1 LKIQYRRSPNQT
13 IAILL
18 ERTSCRNFLPKKIPV
33 RILDLV
39 LEAGCHAPTGGNLQP
54 YSIIKIESRKVRA
67 RLAAL
72 FDQDFITQAP
82 VNFLFCIDWF
92 RLKQWAAMEG
102 APFTATSSFRHFW
115 ISFQD
120 TVICS
125 QSICTAA
132 DALGL
137 GSVYI
142 GTVLERFRNLKK
154 MFRLPSGVF
163 PVVLVCL
170 GYPRGKLVPRR
181 KLGPDLIV
189 HPEQYRKPGAG
200 KLKKAFTKKYPRF
213 RLELTEPRLKT
224 FYEVAKAVRGTAFAR
239 ASLARVKKQGYIN
252 AVQRYFGL
260 HYLAN
265 LMPLGN
271 EQYLKIFRDFGF
283 DWFKKYQ
290 PRTRKKE

>member
-1 LKIQYRRSPNQT
+1 MKIKSRRSPNQT

-18 ERTSCRNFLPKKIPV
+18 ERASCRNFLPKKIPV
-33 RILDLV
+33 QVLDLV

-54 YSIIKIESRKVRA
+54 YSIIKIKNRKISA

-72 FDQDFITQAP
+72 FDQDFIAQAP
-82 VNFLFCIDWF
+82 VNLLFCIDWF
-92 RLKQWAAMEG
+92 RLKKWADMEG

-142 GTVLERFRNLKK
+142 GTVLERFPILKK
-154 MFRLPSGVF
+154 MFRLPPGVF

-181 KLGPDLIV
+181 KLGSDIIV

-200 KLKKAFTKKYPRF
+200 KLKKAFAKKYPRF

-224 FYEVAKAVRGTAFAR
+224 FYEVAKAVRGDKFAR

-260 HYLAN
+260 HYLAH

-271 EQYLKIFRDFGF
+271 ERYLKIFRDFGF
-283 DWFKKYQ
+283 DWFQKYRPGKGKK
-290 PRTRKKE
+290 